1 MNQQDFT
8 TLFNNTVADL
18 EQLLIV
24 KGGEYAGSNDRL
36 GNFKR
41 GAARVG
47 IHPLQIL
54 WIYASKHID
63 SIETFIRD
71 EAGGTSRK
79 RSEPIAGRFDDLINY
94 CILAKALIKESE
106 NAKQAT
112 LGAGSGVQSGDRIFG
127 GDAGWTSAVSPVWP
141 SGIHE

>member
-1 MNQQDFT
+1 MNQEQFT
-8 TLFNNTVADL
+8 ALFNNTVADL

-24 KGGEYAGSNDRL
+24 KGGEYAGSDDRL

-71 EAGGTSRK
+71 EAGGTSRQ

-106 NAKQAT
+106 DAKA
-112 LGAGSGVQSGDRIFG
+112 
-127 GDAGWTSAVSPVWP
+127 
-141 SGIHE
+141 